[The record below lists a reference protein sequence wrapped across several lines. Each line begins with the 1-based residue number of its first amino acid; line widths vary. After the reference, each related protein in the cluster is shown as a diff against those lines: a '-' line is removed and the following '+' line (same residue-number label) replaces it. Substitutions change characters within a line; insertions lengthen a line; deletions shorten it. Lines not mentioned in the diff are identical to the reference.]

1 MTNSYNKFAS
11 IYDDLM
17 YDIKYDKWKEYID
30 SIYKKYEID
39 TKNILEMACGT
50 GSLTKE
56 MSKSYKIIAFDK
68 SESMLVE
75 AYEKLQGI
83 KNVRLLNL
91 DMTDFDL
98 AREFDSVVCACDSIN
113 YIQSVD
119 DLLKCFENAYK
130 HLRKEG
136 AFVFDINSEYK
147 LKYIIGNNTFTDEVD
162 NMLYIWQNDFD
173 EEMNMAS
180 FNINYF
186 VEIDD
191 GIYERFTEVHEEKV
205 YSVETI
211 IDTLKKAGFEKID
224 SYDEFTFDE
233 ANEKTKRIN
242 FVAIK

>member
-1 MTNSYNKFAS
+1 MSNNYNKFAS

-30 SIYKKYEID
+30 SIYSKYGIE
-39 TKNILEMACGT
+39 TTNILEMACGT
-50 GSLTKE
+50 GNLTKE
-56 MSKSYKIIAFDK
+56 LSESYKIIAFDK
-68 SESMLVE
+68 SEAMLVE

-91 DMTDFDL
+91 DMTDFNLD
-98 AREFDSVVCACDSIN
+98 REFDSVVCACDSIN
-113 YIQSVD
+113 YLQSED
-119 DLLKCFENAYK
+119 DLLKCFKSAYK
-130 HLRKEG
+130 HLRKDG

-147 LKYIIGNNTFTDEVD
+147 LKHIIGNNTFTDEVD

-173 EEMNMAS
+173 EENNIAS

-191 GIYERFTEVHEEKV
+191 DIYERFTEVHEERA
-205 YSVETI
+205 YSVDMI
-211 IDTLKKAGFEKID
+211 VDALNKVGFQRID
-224 SYDEFTFDE
+224 SYDEFTFDD
-233 ANEKTKRIN
+233 ANEQTKRIN